1 MNRQEMISSLEKQ
14 EIWDVIIIGGG
25 ATGLGAC
32 VDSASRGFKTL
43 LIEQSDFA
51 KGTSSR
57 STKLIHGGV
66 RYLQQGNIPLVTEA
80 LHERGTLCKNAPHLI
95 HHLPFLVPSYKW
107 WEGPFYGVGFKIY
120 DLLAGD
126 LGIEKSKH
134 LSRAQTL
141 RAIPTLEKKDLR
153 GGTIYYD
160 GQFDDS
166 RLAIALAQTAHDQGA
181 TLINYMQATSFI
193 RKKGHIS
200 GIKAKDQETGK
211 RWNIKAKVVI
221 NATGVFSDTLRKK
234 DNPKLKPIISPSQGI
249 HIVLPKLFMPSK
261 SAILVP
267 HTEDGRVIF
276 LVPWHD
282 CVILGTTDTPVNK
295 PLLEP
300 KAKKQEIDF
309 LLKEAGKYL
318 SKAPT
323 KKDILSIFVGLRPL
337 VKSGNAKNTKALSRD
352 HTILVST
359 SQLIT
364 ITGGK
369 WTTYRKMAE
378 DVINKAI
385 SIGNLPKR
393 PCETKTLPLHGY
405 QENIDPT
412 AHFSTYGSYRKDL
425 KSLMRKTPSLKKKIH
440 PYLPYYRAEVI
451 WAIKHEMARTIE
463 DILARRTRSLLLNAR
478 ASLESAPLI
487 ARLMAKE
494 LKKSLSWEKKQI
506 AAYTKFVKNYKIDI

>member
-1 MNRQEMISSLEKQ
+1 MLFSLEKQ

-25 ATGLGAC
+25 ATGLGSC

-95 HHLPFLVPSYKW
+95 HHLPFLVPNYKW

-134 LSRAQTL
+134 LTRQQTL
-141 RAIPTLEKKDLR
+141 RAIPTLEKKNLR

-166 RLAIALAQTAHDQGA
+166 RLAISLAQTAHDQGA
-181 TLINYMQATSFI
+181 TLINYMKATSFI
-193 RKKGHIS
+193 KKKGIIS

-211 RWNIKAKVVI
+211 EWNLKAKVVI
-221 NATGVFSDTLRKK
+221 NATGVFSDALRKK
-234 DNPKLKPIISPSQGI
+234 DSSKLKPIISPSQGV
-249 HIVLPKLFMPSK
+249 HIILPKTFMPSK

-282 CVILGTTDTPVNK
+282 CVILGTTDTPVTK

-309 LLKEAGKYL
+309 LLKEAAKYL

-323 KKDILSIFVGLRPL
+323 QKDILSIFVGLRPL
-337 VKSGNAKNTKALSRD
+337 VKSGSSNNTKALSRD
-352 HTILVST
+352 HTILVSP
-359 SQLIT
+359 SKLIT
-364 ITGGK
+364 IAGGK

-385 SIGNLPKR
+385 SVGNLPNR
-393 PCETKTLPLHGY
+393 PCETKNLPLHGY
-405 QENIDPT
+405 QKNIDAT
-412 AHFSTYGSYRKDL
+412 AHLSTYGSYTKDI

-440 PYLPYYRAEVI
+440 PLLPYYKAEVI
-451 WAIKHEMARTIE
+451 WAIKHEMARTVE
-463 DILARRTRSLLLNAR
+463 DILARRTRSLLLNAK
-478 ASLESAPLI
+478 ASQEAAPLVATI
-487 ARLMAKE
+487 LAKE
-494 LKKSLSWEKKQI
+494 LKKSTSWKKKEI
-506 AAYTKFVKNYKIDI
+506 KSYLKLVNSTLYIF